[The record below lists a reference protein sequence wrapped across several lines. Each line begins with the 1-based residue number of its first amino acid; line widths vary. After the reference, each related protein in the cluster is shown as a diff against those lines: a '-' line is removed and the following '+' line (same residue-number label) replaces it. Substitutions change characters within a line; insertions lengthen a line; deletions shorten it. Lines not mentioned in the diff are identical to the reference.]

1 MAKQPLKKILF
12 VDDDRDILTIAK
24 YSMENA
30 TDKVIKYLNSGEEA
44 IQEALVFNPDLILL
58 DVMMPKMDGISTLNA
73 MRLLPTLSKIPVVF
87 VTAKVQK
94 EELANYSQLGILD
107 VIIKPFDPLT
117 LPSTI
122 EKIWD
127 MHQEKQAQIDK

>member
-1 MAKQPLKKILF
+1 MTEKSLTKILF

-24 YSMENA
+24 YSLESLS
-30 TDKVIKYLNSGEEA
+30 DVHVKYLTSGEEA
-44 IQEALVFNPDLILL
+44 IQEALVFNPDLILI
-58 DVMMPKMDGISTLNA
+58 DVMMPKMDGITTLNA
-73 MRLLPTLSKIPVVF
+73 MRLIPTLAKIPVVF

-117 LPSTI
+117 LAANI
-122 EKIWD
+122 KNIWSVF
-127 MHQEKQAQIDK
+127 QLKK